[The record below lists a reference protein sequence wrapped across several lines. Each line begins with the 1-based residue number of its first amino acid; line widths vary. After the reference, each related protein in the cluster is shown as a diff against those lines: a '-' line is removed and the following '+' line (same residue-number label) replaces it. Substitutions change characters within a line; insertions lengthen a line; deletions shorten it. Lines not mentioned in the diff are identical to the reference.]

1 MNEDVTKGTERIN
14 LSLAILIMHDVIIQQ
29 MRLPGAFQVDLYIRR
44 HASLP
49 TLAVGLVWGVVA
61 FCKLDLR

>member
-29 MRLPGAFQVDLYIRR
+29 MRLPGAFQMDLYVI
-44 HASLP
+44 
-49 TLAVGLVWGVVA
+49 
-61 FCKLDLR
+61 F